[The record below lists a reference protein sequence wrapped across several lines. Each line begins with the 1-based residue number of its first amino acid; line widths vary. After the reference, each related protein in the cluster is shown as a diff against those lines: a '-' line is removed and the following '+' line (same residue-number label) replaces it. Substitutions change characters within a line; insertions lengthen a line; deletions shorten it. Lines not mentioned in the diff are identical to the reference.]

1 MNSLDNKNNPYDVLK
16 SQLIDRLSKVY
27 LSMKSSNIV
36 IWGTGAYGKW
46 LLSFMTLL
54 GTNKKVCCFCD
65 SFHDDS
71 KLYYIENIPVY
82 SPSKCAS
89 LFHSAVFIIA
99 SDYYEEILNSISKS
113 SYSDIDTFVLDY
125 DNKMLEKQLIYYTN
139 PPDPKRVVGFNYTW
153 FPIYKKAQKSRE
165 LKKMLD
171 YIDAN
176 LADQESRD
184 IIHNRCNTFL
194 TGDLTYIDRNVINR
208 HTYFSQEFYSI
219 SKDEILFDC
228 GAFTGDTIE
237 DFVSFT
243 NKKYKKI
250 VAFEPDEKNLVKL
263 KSLVEKE
270 NLPNVE
276 ISQSATGK
284 KNGKISFLVTGNM
297 VAKVVNSENGSKSNN
312 MSTVDLIK
320 LDNLIDY
327 HPTLIKM
334 DIEGAELDS
343 LIGATQIIK
352 TQKPKLA
359 ICIYHM
365 PFDFYEIPKFLKSLV
380 PEYKFKVRQHE
391 PGFCE
396 TVLYA
401 YI

>member
-1 MNSLDNKNNPYDVLK
+1 MVYKNNFENPRDVLK
-16 SQLIDRLSKVY
+16 AQLIDRLGKVY

-46 LLSFMTLL
+46 LLSFLTLL
-54 GTNKKVCCFCD
+54 GINKKVCCFCD

-71 KLYYIENIPVY
+71 NLDYIENIPVF
-82 SPSKCAS
+82 SPSKSAS
-89 LFHSAVFIIA
+89 LFHSATFIIA

-113 SYSDIDTFVLDY
+113 PYSDIDTFVLDH

-139 PPDPKRVVGFNYTW
+139 PPDPIRVVGFNYTW
-153 FPIYKKAQKSRE
+153 FHVYDEADKSKK

-171 YIDAN
+171 YTDAN

-184 IIHNRCNTFL
+184 IIHNRCKTFL
-194 TGDLTYIDRNVINR
+194 TGDLSYIDKNEINS
-208 HTYFSQEFYSI
+208 HSYFSQDFYPI
-219 SKDEILFDC
+219 SSDEVLFDC

-237 DFVSFT
+237 DFVTFT

-250 VAFEPDEKNLVKL
+250 VAFEPDEKNVKRL
-263 KSLVEKE
+263 NAFINNKIE
-270 NLPNVE
+270 NVVV
-276 ISQSATGK
+276 IQKATGD
-284 KNGKISFLVTGNM
+284 KNGKVAFLNNGNM
-297 VAKVVNSENGSKSNN
+297 FSK
-312 MSTVDLIK
+312 TVDVKDSSDELSVDIVR
-320 LDNLIDY
+320 LDNYIDY

-352 TQKPKLA
+352 TLKPKLA

-391 PGFCE
+391 SGFCE

>member
-1 MNSLDNKNNPYDVLK
+1 MVYKNNFETPRDVLK
-16 SQLIDRLSKVY
+16 AQLIDRLGKVY

-46 LLSFMTLL
+46 LLSFLTSL
-54 GTNKKVCCFCD
+54 GINKKVCCFCD

-71 KLYYIENIPVY
+71 KSDYIETIPVY

-89 LFHSAVFIIA
+89 LFHSATFIIA

-113 SYSDIDTFVLDY
+113 SYSDIDTFVLDH

-139 PPDPKRVVGFNYTW
+139 PPDPIRVVGFNYTW
-153 FPIYKKAQKSRE
+153 FPVYGEADKSNK
-165 LKKMLD
+165 LKMMLD

-184 IIHNRCNTFL
+184 IIHNRCKTFL
-194 TGDLTYIDRNVINR
+194 TGDLSYIDKNKINS
-208 HTYFSQEFYSI
+208 HSYFSQDFYPI
-219 SKDEILFDC
+219 SSDEVLFDC

-237 DFVSFT
+237 DFVTFT

-250 VAFEPDEKNLVKL
+250 VAFEPDEKNVKRL
-263 KSLVEKE
+263 NAFINNKIE
-270 NLPNVE
+270 NVVV
-276 ISQSATGK
+276 IQKATGD
-284 KNGKISFLVTGNM
+284 KNGKVAFLNNGNM
-297 VAKVVNSENGSKSNN
+297 FSK
-312 MSTVDLIK
+312 TVDVKDCSDELSVDIVR
-320 LDNLIDY
+320 LDNYIDY

-334 DIEGAELDS
+334 DIEGAELES
-343 LIGATQIIK
+343 LIGASQIIK

-365 PFDFYEIPKFLKSLV
+365 PFDFYDIPKFLKSLV

>member
-71 KLYYIENIPVY
+71 KLDYIENIPVY

-153 FPIYKKAQKSRE
+153 FPIYEKAQKSRE

-284 KNGKISFLVTGNM
+284 KM
-297 VAKVVNSENGSKSNN
+297 AR
-312 MSTVDLIK
+312 
-320 LDNLIDY
+320 
-327 HPTLIKM
+327 
-334 DIEGAELDS
+334 S
-343 LIGATQIIK
+343 L
-352 TQKPKLA
+352 
-359 ICIYHM
+359 
-365 PFDFYEIPKFLKSLV
+365 F
-380 PEYKFKVRQHE
+380 
-391 PGFCE
+391 
-396 TVLYA
+396 
-401 YI
+401 